1 MKDFEGK
8 VAVVTGGA
16 SGIGLGMARAF
27 AKAGMRVAIAD
38 IRQDHLDEAVAWF
51 QEAGFPV
58 HPIRLDV
65 SDRAAFARAAAETVQ
80 VHGKVHVLCNNAGVN
95 IIGSIEDARFEDWD
109 WLMSVNL
116 GGMFN
121 GVKSFLPHIKV
132 HGEGGHI
139 VNTSSIAGIVA
150 GPGTGIY
157 STTKFGIR
165 GFSES
170 LRYELAPH
178 GIGVSVLCPGTVATN
193 LNESETIRP
202 EQFDT
207 DDAELKARRGEG
219 GTLLASVLPKGM
231 SADEVGEKVLK
242 GIARNDFHI
251 LPHPEFRD
259 EFRQAFDE
267 IIAAL
272 PDEPVD
278 PERERFEEMR
288 RQRRREAK
296 KLADQLS

>member
-16 SGIGLGMARAF
+16 SGIGLGMAKAF
-27 AKAGMRVAIAD
+27 AKAGMRLVIAD
-38 IRQDHLDEAVAWF
+38 VRQDHIDRAVAWF
-51 QEAGFPV
+51 QESGFPV

-65 SDRAAFARAAAETVQ
+65 SDRAAFAHAAEETVQ

-109 WLMSVNL
+109 WLVSVNL

-121 GVKSFLPHIKV
+121 GVKSFLPHLKA

-178 GIGVSVLCPGTVATN
+178 KIGVSVLCPGTVATN
-193 LNESETIRP
+193 LNESEDIRP
-202 EQFDT
+202 EKFDT
-207 DDAELKARRGEG
+207 DDAALRAKRAEG
-219 GTLLASVLPKGM
+219 GALLARVLPVGM
-231 SADEVGEKVLK
+231 SAEEVGEKVLR
-242 GIARNDFHI
+242 GIERNAFHI
-251 LPHPEFRD
+251 LPHPEFHE
-259 EFRQAFDE
+259 EFQQAFDE
-267 IIAAL
+267 ILSAL
-272 PDEPVD
+272 PDESVD
-278 PERERFEEMR
+278 PDREKFEEMR
-288 RQRRREAK
+288 RQRRRDAK
-296 KLADQLS
+296 KVADELS